1 MSQSTQSPSP
11 MLESYQPKKI
21 EGKLQQ
27 QWEQNQVFKAVHDA
41 SKEKFYCLSMFPYP
55 SGRLHMGH
63 VRNYTIGDVVSRY
76 QRMQGKNVMQP
87 MGWDAFGLPAEN
99 AAIKHKTAPAKWTK
113 ENVAYM
119 KGQLKSLGFGYD
131 WDREF
136 ATCDP
141 EYYRWEQWFFTQL
154 VEKDLAY
161 KKVSAVNW
169 CPNDKTV
176 LANEQVID
184 GGCWRCDTPVVKK
197 DIPQWFIRIT
207 AYAEELLNDLDQ
219 LDEWPEQVKAMQKN
233 WIGRSEGVEMHFG
246 LADSEETLKIYT
258 TRPDTVMGVSY
269 LAVAA
274 GHPLAAQ
281 VALANGGNTDIQAFI
296 EECKKTSTAEADIA
310 TIEKKGINTGIKAI
324 HPITGDE
331 IPVWIANFV
340 LMEYGTGAVMAVPA
354 HDQRDWEFATK
365 YDLAIN
371 QVIAP
376 KPKKKETESPAIDL
390 SEGAYTEKGIL
401 VNSGEFNGLP
411 TNKAFKSIAHWLEKN
426 GKGEIKVNY
435 RLRDWG
441 VSRQRY
447 WGSPIPM
454 IQKQDGSSVVTP
466 ADMLPVELPTD
477 VVMDGIN
484 SPIKNNPEFS
494 DIELDGEPAFRE
506 TDTFDTF
513 MESSWYYAR
522 YCTPKSH
529 DQMLEPEEANYW
541 LPVDQYIGGIEH
553 AILHLLYAR
562 FFHKLLRDAGLV
574 ESDEP
579 FKSLLCQGMV
589 LADSYYYVTDNG
601 AKEWVNPADV
611 TIERDEKGG
620 IARVT
625 ETATGREL
633 VFSGMIKMSKS
644 KNNGVDPQAAI
655 DLYGADTVRLYTMF
669 AAPPEQTLEWSDAGV
684 QGAKKFL
691 ERLWRLSFELT
702 SGEAETLTIDALD
715 KGQKAARRK
724 IHETIAKVS
733 GDMGQR
739 QTYNTAIAAIME
751 LLNALNKLD
760 KNNEQ
765 SRAVAREGVKAII
778 LMLSP
783 ITPHIAS
790 ELWTAFGHND
800 SVLDAQWPQ
809 VDEAALVKDSIEMV
823 VQVNGK
829 VRAKLELP
837 ANISKEDAEAV
848 ARADQNVI
856 KFVGESTI
864 RKVIV
869 IPGKLVNIV
878 AN

>member
-1 MSQSTQSPSP
+1 
-11 MLESYQPKKI
+11 
-21 EGKLQQ
+21 
-27 QWEQNQVFKAVHDA
+27 
-41 SKEKFYCLSMFPYP
+41 
-55 SGRLHMGH
+55 
-63 VRNYTIGDVVSRY
+63 
-76 QRMQGKNVMQP
+76 
-87 MGWDAFGLPAEN
+87 
-99 AAIKHKTAPAKWTK
+99 
-113 ENVAYM
+113 
-119 KGQLKSLGFGYD
+119 
-131 WDREF
+131 
-136 ATCDP
+136 
-141 EYYRWEQWFFTQL
+141 
-154 VEKDLAY
+154 
-161 KKVSAVNW
+161 
-169 CPNDKTV
+169 
-176 LANEQVID
+176 
-184 GGCWRCDTPVVKK
+184 
-197 DIPQWFIRIT
+197 
-207 AYAEELLNDLDQ
+207 
-219 LDEWPEQVKAMQKN
+219 
-233 WIGRSEGVEMHFG
+233 
-246 LADSEETLKIYT
+246 
-258 TRPDTVMGVSY
+258 
-269 LAVAA
+269 
-274 GHPLAAQ
+274 
-281 VALANGGNTDIQAFI
+281 
-296 EECKKTSTAEADIA
+296 
-310 TIEKKGINTGIKAI
+310 
-324 HPITGDE
+324 
-331 IPVWIANFV
+331 
-340 LMEYGTGAVMAVPA
+340 
-354 HDQRDWEFATK
+354 
-365 YDLAIN
+365 
-371 QVIAP
+371 
-376 KPKKKETESPAIDL
+376 
-390 SEGAYTEKGIL
+390 
-401 VNSGEFNGLP
+401 
-411 TNKAFKSIAHWLEKN
+411 
-426 GKGEIKVNY
+426 
-435 RLRDWG
+435 
-441 VSRQRY
+441 
-447 WGSPIPM
+447 
-454 IQKQDGSSVVTP
+454 
-466 ADMLPVELPTD
+466 
-477 VVMDGIN
+477 
-484 SPIKNNPEFS
+484 
-494 DIELDGEPAFRE
+494 
-506 TDTFDTF
+506 
-513 MESSWYYAR
+513 
-522 YCTPKSH
+522 
-529 DQMLEPEEANYW
+529 
-541 LPVDQYIGGIEH
+541 
-553 AILHLLYAR
+553 
-562 FFHKLLRDAGLV
+562 
-574 ESDEP
+574 
-579 FKSLLCQGMV
+579 

-790 ELWTAFGHND
+790 ELWTAFGHAD

-848 ARADQNVI
+848 ARADENVI

-864 RKVIV
+864 RKIIV

>member
-1 MSQSTQSPSP
+1 
-11 MLESYQPKKI
+11 
-21 EGKLQQ
+21 
-27 QWEQNQVFKAVHDA
+27 
-41 SKEKFYCLSMFPYP
+41 
-55 SGRLHMGH
+55 
-63 VRNYTIGDVVSRY
+63 
-76 QRMQGKNVMQP
+76 
-87 MGWDAFGLPAEN
+87 
-99 AAIKHKTAPAKWTK
+99 
-113 ENVAYM
+113 
-119 KGQLKSLGFGYD
+119 LGFGYD

-154 VEKDLAY
+154 VEKDMAY

-169 CPNDKTV
+169 CPNDQTV

-184 GGCWRCDTPVVKK
+184 GCCWRCDSPVVKK
-197 DIPQWFIRIT
+197 EIPQWFIRIT

-233 WIGRSEGVEMHFG
+233 WIGRSEGVEMRFA
-246 LADSEETLKIYT
+246 LKDSSEELEIYT
-258 TRPDTVMGVSY
+258 TRPDTLMGVSY
-269 LAVAA
+269 VAVAA

-281 VALANGGNTDIQAFI
+281 AAAASDDHTKIQTFI
-296 EECKKTSTAEADIA
+296 DECKKSSTAEADVA
-310 TIEKKGINTGIKAI
+310 TIEKKGVDTGIKAI
-324 HPITGDE
+324 HPVTGDE
-331 IPVWIANFV
+331 VPVWIANFV
-340 LMEYGTGAVMAVPA
+340 LMDYGTGAVMAVPA

-365 YDLAIN
+365 YDLDIK

-376 KPKKKETESPAIDL
+376 KPTKIKGKEKGETESAAIDL

-411 TNKAFKSIAHWLEKN
+411 TNKAFKTIAHWLTTH

-454 IQKQDGSSVVTP
+454 VQKQDGTSVTTP
-466 ADMLPVELPTD
+466 VDMLPVILPTD
-477 VVMDGIN
+477 VIMDGIN

-494 DIELDGEPAFRE
+494 HIEIDGEPAFRE

-522 YCTPKSH
+522 YCSPQSH
-529 DQMLEPEEANYW
+529 DKMLEPEEANYW

-589 LADSYYYVTDNG
+589 LADAYFYTTENG
-601 AKEWVNPADV
+601 AKEWVNPTDV
-611 TIERDEKGG
+611 TTERNDKGKVTG
-620 IARVT
+620 IT

-633 VFSGMIKMSKS
+633 QFSGMSKMSKS

-702 SGEAETLTIDALD
+702 SGEAEALNLDTLD
-715 KGQKAARRK
+715 KDQKTARRK
-724 IHETIAKVS
+724 IHETIAKVTI
-733 GDMGQR
+733 DMGQR

-765 SRAVAREGVKAII
+765 SRAVGREGVEAII
-778 LMLSP
+778 LMLAP
-783 ITPHIAS
+783 ITPHITN
-790 ELWTAFGHND
+790 ELWIAFGHTD
-800 SVLDAQWPQ
+800 SILDAHWPV
-809 VDEAALVKDSIEMV
+809 VDKAALVKDSIEMV

-837 ANISKEDAEAV
+837 ANVSKEEAEAI
-848 ARADQNVI
+848 ARANEAVI
-856 KFVGESTI
+856 KFIGESTI